1 MPPVHARTFLRRA
14 GLWRPRRRWR
24 ARLPGAGVPV
34 CAHPHPRASG
44 GFLRA
49 PAPARRKG
57 ETAQPSRGPISLC
70 NNVAATLSCT
80 LSPQCR
86 LLPCATPPTRWFPP
100 VVGQSTLRH
109 HPAPVSGA
117 APVAGAAP
125 EPRVVSAP
133 RVSCVVIG
141 GGSGA
146 AGSGITGHTGPPA
159 TATCAGTHDA
169 AVLTGTDDT
178 FRGGAATRRGPGRLT
193 GSPGRHGFDTWR
205 ARRSRDIWPHNA
217 IGDQDPARRK
227 WCHAYTALLVNHGE
241 LRANSG

>member
-34 CAHPHPRASG
+34 CTHPHPRASG

-49 PAPARRKG
+49 PAPGRRKG

-70 NNVAATLSCT
+70 NNVEATLSCT

-146 AGSGITGHTGPPA
+146 AGSGITGTLVRPPPLPA
-159 TATCAGTHDA
+159 RERTMLQSRPGQTTLSEA
-169 AVLTGTDDT
+169 AQPP
-178 FRGGAATRRGPGRLT
+178 GAAPD
-193 GSPGRHGFDTWR
+193 GSPAAR
-205 ARRSRDIWPHNA
+205 APRIR
-217 IGDQDPARRK
+217 
-227 WCHAYTALLVNHGE
+227 
-241 LRANSG
+241 